1 MRSRRRRD
9 YLAHCCGA
17 RELPLLRLPSS
28 ATGGGRTI
36 QAKERFARRLPPPT
50 RTRTSLSSSGR
61 KGFDS
66 VKPRCS
72 NLSCHKKSTLLG
84 AFFVAEK
91 ERFEL
96 SNPVKGYTISNRARS
111 TSYATS
117 PNCWCGRR
125 DLNPYGKT
133 TRPSNVRVC
142 QFRHFR
148 IKQPFHYT
156 KLFFVCQYFF
166 CFFYIFFCRYCI
178 NLRIVLQFYKHLLLL
193 FLKGLK
199 LCHPLHHQKSS

>member
-1 MRSRRRRD
+1 MPFFV
-9 YLAHCCGA
+9 A
-17 RELPLLRLPSS
+17 E
-28 ATGGGRTI
+28 
-36 QAKERFARRLPPPT
+36 KERFARRLPSPT
-50 RTRTSLSSSGR
+50 RTRASLSSPGR
-61 KGFDS
+61 KGFDF

-72 NLSCHKKSTLLG
+72 NLFEATKKGTRLG

-117 PNCWCGRR
+117 PYCWCGRR

-148 IKQPFHYT
+148 IKQPIYYT
-156 KLFFVCQYFF
+156 KHFFVCQYFF
-166 CFFYIFFCRYCI
+166 T
-178 NLRIVLQFYKHLLLL
+178 L
-193 FLKGLK
+193 FLYLFSLSQK
-199 LCHPLHHQKSS
+199 LELLTFK